1 MNNAIKDF
9 TFNKTSL
16 SSFENGEYIV
26 ASFEDSDS
34 TDVLTLNVNHS
45 DLSYDNPVAYYYD
58 TAPSDVLTIKFSI
71 CRKDGEFIKQDE
83 IRKLNSWLMAPTEP
97 KVLSFT
103 PCNSTTAVYYNVD
116 FIGNFTA
123 FSLQHGGSERE
134 IGVTYTF
141 TNISSYAFTKQQEY
155 TITATTS
162 ATKTITNTGTATG
175 RVVFPE
181 ITILDSTADSE
192 TVTINN
198 ESDTSRDAFS
208 INVLKGIP
216 VTISDCNLFDKNGEL
231 YGLSCLNNFNWP
243 VLVDGDNK
251 ITVTGACTVT
261 IKVRYFE
268 NVGY

>member
-1 MNNAIKDF
+1 MGNAIKDF

-26 ASFEDSDS
+26 CAFDDSDS
-34 TDVLTLNVNHS
+34 SDVLTLNVNHS
-45 DLSYDNPVAYYYD
+45 DLSYGNPVAYYYD
-58 TAPSDVLTIKFSI
+58 SAPSDVLTLKFSI
-71 CRKDGEFIKQDE
+71 CRKDGEYLRQDE
-83 IRKLNSWLMAPTEP
+83 IRKLNSWLMAPTVP

-103 PCNSTTAVYYNVD
+103 PCSGTTAVYYNVD
-116 FIGNFTA
+116 YIGNFTT
-123 FSLQHGGSERE
+123 FSFEQLGGEQK

-141 TNISSYAFTKQQEY
+141 TNISSYAFTKEKTY
-155 TITATTS
+155 TITSTTS
-162 ATKTITNTGTATG
+162 ASQTITNTGTATG
-175 RVVFPE
+175 HIIFPE
-181 ITILDSTADSE
+181 ITILDSTSDSE

-198 ESDTSRDAFS
+198 ESDTNREAFS
-208 INVLKGIP
+208 LNVLKGIP

-243 VLVDGDNK
+243 VLIDGDNK

-261 IKVRYFE
+261 IKTRYFE